1 MPGCRGT
8 RTAELLFSLSGALC
22 HQPVL
27 TIEHRFLLFEYID
40 LSYLFGRLITNIY
53 QKTCEVFLLKTV
65 ADYMAE
71 ALRNLGVTH
80 SFGIIGKS
88 ICPIVL
94 KMVDYGIEFI
104 PGRHEASS
112 GFEAAGYALKTGNL
126 GVAFGTSGPG
136 GTNLLTA
143 AAHAKANN
151 LPVLFITGHQSI
163 TELGIPQCQDS
174 TSFLADLADMF
185 RPATL
190 FSKLVERG
198 DHFGTIFNHAISVA
212 LAKRGPVHL
221 CIPFDV
227 QTEVLE
233 ECNIVIP
240 ERESLI
246 SQANIDRVIDAIQAA
261 KNPLIIAGK
270 GINRSGAHKELVQ
283 LAETFNIPVVTS
295 PGGKGAIVW
304 DHPLYHGPIGVGGST
319 HGDDLLNKS
328 DLFIVL
334 GSRLSDMTICNLKRE
349 NHPATLIQF
358 DIDPTFVGKILLSK
372 SIPVTGDLRDNLVH
386 CLNHIDPSTITKRE
400 ALADADYSE
409 ELPTLK
415 NLSLAS
421 VMSTLSDLIPY
432 NNSIFVDDGSH
443 GFHAAKWYKV
453 KKPGSFVFDAYF
465 ACMGNSIGMAIGA
478 KVAAPEETVLCITG
492 DGCFMMLGAEINTA
506 VCKDIP
512 VIFIVVNNKQ
522 LDMAL
527 KGMEKTTGRID
538 GTLYEVPMDAVKFAE
553 SLGAKGYKCET
564 ADEFTAAIKD
574 AVALNHVA
582 VIELL
587 TDRDEV
593 PPTAHRTLNLN

>member
-1 MPGCRGT
+1 M
-8 RTAELLFSLSGALC
+8 
-22 HQPVL
+22 
-27 TIEHRFLLFEYID
+27 
-40 LSYLFGRLITNIY
+40 
-53 QKTCEVFLLKTV
+53 KTV
-65 ADYMAE
+65 ADYMSE

-104 PGRHEASS
+104 PGRHESSS
-112 GFEAAGYALKTGNL
+112 GFEAAGYALKTGKL

-163 TELGIPQCQDS
+163 KELGIPQCQDS

-190 FSKLVERG
+190 YSKLIERG
-198 DHFGTIFNHAISVA
+198 DHFNTIFNHAISIA
-212 LAKRGPVHL
+212 LSGNRGPVHL

-227 QTEVLE
+227 QTELLE

-240 ERESLI
+240 ERESLV
-246 SQANIDRVIDAIQAA
+246 SHANIDRVLDAINNS
-261 KNPLIIAGK
+261 KNPIIIAGK
-270 GINRSGAHKELVQ
+270 GVNRSGAHSELIQ

-295 PGGKGAIVW
+295 PGGKGAIAW
-304 DHPLYHGPIGVGGST
+304 DHPLYHGPIGVGGCT
-319 HGDDLLNKS
+319 HGDDLLNQS

-358 DIDPTFVGKILLSK
+358 DSDPTFVGKILFSK
-372 SIPVTGDLRDNLVH
+372 TIPVTGDLRDNLVYY
-386 CLNHIDPSTITKRE
+386 LNNIDTNNITKRE
-400 ALADADYSE
+400 APTNSDYTE
-409 ELPTLK
+409 EPPILP

-421 VMSTLSDLIPY
+421 VLSTMSDLIPY
-432 NNSIFVDDGSH
+432 NSTVFVDDGSH

-478 KVAAPEETVLCITG
+478 KVAAPEETIFCITG
-492 DGCFMMLGAEINTA
+492 DGCFMMLGAEINAA

-538 GTLYEVPMDAVKFAE
+538 GTIYEVPMDAVKFAE

-564 ADEFTAAIKD
+564 AEEFETAIKD
-574 AVALNHVA
+574 AVAINRVA

>member
-1 MPGCRGT
+1 MY
-8 RTAELLFSLSGALC
+8 F
-22 HQPVL
+22 
-27 TIEHRFLLFEYID
+27 
-40 LSYLFGRLITNIY
+40 
-53 QKTCEVFLLKTV
+53 LKTV
-65 ADYMAE
+65 ADYMSE

-104 PGRHEASS
+104 PGRHESSS
-112 GFEAAGYALKTGNL
+112 GFEAAGYALKTGKI

-163 TELGIPQCQDS
+163 KELGIPQCQDS

-190 FSKLVERG
+190 YSKLIERG
-198 DHFGTIFNHAISVA
+198 DHFSTIFNHAISIA
-212 LAKRGPVHL
+212 LSGNRGPVHL

-227 QTEVLE
+227 QTELLE

-240 ERESLI
+240 ERESLV
-246 SQANIDRVIDAIQAA
+246 SHANIDRVLDAINNS
-261 KNPLIIAGK
+261 KNPIIIAGK
-270 GINRSGAHKELVQ
+270 GVNRSGAHSELIQ

-295 PGGKGAIVW
+295 PGGKGAIAW
-304 DHPLYHGPIGVGGST
+304 DHPLYHGPIGVGGCT
-319 HGDDLLNKS
+319 HGDDLLNQS

-334 GSRLSDMTICNLKRE
+334 GSRLSDMTICNLKKE

-358 DIDPTFVGKILLSK
+358 DSDPTFVGKILFSK
-372 SIPVTGDLRDNLVH
+372 TIPVTGDLRDNLV
-386 CLNHIDPSTITKRE
+386 CYLNNIDTNNITKRE
-400 ALADADYSE
+400 APTNSDYTE
-409 ELPTLK
+409 EPPILP

-421 VMSTLSDLIPY
+421 VLSTMSDLIPY
-432 NNSIFVDDGSH
+432 NSTVFVDDGSH

-478 KVAAPEETVLCITG
+478 KVAAPEETIFCITG
-492 DGCFMMLGAEINTA
+492 DGCFMMLGAEINAA

-538 GTLYEVPMDAVKFAE
+538 GTIYEVPMDAVKFAE
-553 SLGAKGYKCET
+553 SFGATGYKCET
-564 ADEFTAAIKD
+564 AEEFETAIKD
-574 AVALNHVA
+574 AVAINRVA

>member
-1 MPGCRGT
+1 M
-8 RTAELLFSLSGALC
+8 
-22 HQPVL
+22 
-27 TIEHRFLLFEYID
+27 
-40 LSYLFGRLITNIY
+40 
-53 QKTCEVFLLKTV
+53 KTV
-65 ADYMAE
+65 ADYMSE

-104 PGRHEASS
+104 PGRHESSS
-112 GFEAAGYALKTGNL
+112 GFEAAGYALKTGKL

-163 TELGIPQCQDS
+163 KELGIPQCQDS

-190 FSKLVERG
+190 YSKLIERG
-198 DHFGTIFNHAISVA
+198 DHFSTIFNHAISIA
-212 LAKRGPVHL
+212 LSGNRGPVHL

-227 QTEVLE
+227 QTELLE

-240 ERESLI
+240 ERESLV
-246 SQANIDRVIDAIQAA
+246 SHANIDRVLDAINNS
-261 KNPLIIAGK
+261 KNPIIIAGK
-270 GINRSGAHKELVQ
+270 GVNRSGAHSELIQ

-295 PGGKGAIVW
+295 PGGKGAIAW
-304 DHPLYHGPIGVGGST
+304 DHPLYHGPIGVGGCT
-319 HGDDLLNKS
+319 HGDDLLNQS

-358 DIDPTFVGKILLSK
+358 DSDPTFVGKILFSK
-372 SIPVTGDLRDNLVH
+372 TIPVTGDLRDNLVYY
-386 CLNHIDPSTITKRE
+386 LNNIDTNNITKRE
-400 ALADADYSE
+400 APTNSDYTE
-409 ELPTLK
+409 EPPILP

-421 VMSTLSDLIPY
+421 VLSTMSDLIPY
-432 NNSIFVDDGSH
+432 NSTVFVDDGSH

-478 KVAAPEETVLCITG
+478 KVAAPEETIFCITG
-492 DGCFMMLGAEINTA
+492 DGCFMMLGAEINAA

-538 GTLYEVPMDAVKFAE
+538 GTIYEVPMDAVKFAE

-564 ADEFTAAIKD
+564 AEEFETAIKD
-574 AVALNHVA
+574 AVAINRVA

>member
-1 MPGCRGT
+1 M
-8 RTAELLFSLSGALC
+8 
-22 HQPVL
+22 
-27 TIEHRFLLFEYID
+27 
-40 LSYLFGRLITNIY
+40 
-53 QKTCEVFLLKTV
+53 KTV
-65 ADYMAE
+65 ADYMSE

-104 PGRHEASS
+104 PGRHESSS
-112 GFEAAGYALKTGNL
+112 GFEAAGYALKTGKI

-163 TELGIPQCQDS
+163 KELGIPQCQDS

-190 FSKLVERG
+190 YSKLIERG
-198 DHFGTIFNHAISVA
+198 DHFSTIFNHAISIA
-212 LAKRGPVHL
+212 LSGNRGPVHL

-227 QTEVLE
+227 QTELLE

-240 ERESLI
+240 ERESLV
-246 SQANIDRVIDAIQAA
+246 SHANIDRVLDAINNS
-261 KNPLIIAGK
+261 KNPIIIAGK
-270 GINRSGAHKELVQ
+270 GVNRSGAHSELIQ

-295 PGGKGAIVW
+295 PGGKGAIAW
-304 DHPLYHGPIGVGGST
+304 DHPLYHGPIGVGGCT
-319 HGDDLLNKS
+319 HGDDLLNQS

-334 GSRLSDMTICNLKRE
+334 GSRLSDMTICNLKKE

-358 DIDPTFVGKILLSK
+358 DSDPTFVGKILFSK
-372 SIPVTGDLRDNLVH
+372 TIPVTGDLRDNLV
-386 CLNHIDPSTITKRE
+386 CYLNNIDTNNITKRE
-400 ALADADYSE
+400 APTNSDYTE
-409 ELPTLK
+409 EPPILP

-421 VMSTLSDLIPY
+421 VLSTMSDLIPY
-432 NNSIFVDDGSH
+432 NSTVFVDDGSH

-478 KVAAPEETVLCITG
+478 KVAAPEETIFCITG
-492 DGCFMMLGAEINTA
+492 DGCFMMLGAEINAA

-538 GTLYEVPMDAVKFAE
+538 GTIYEVPMDAVKFAE
-553 SLGAKGYKCET
+553 SFGATGYKCET
-564 ADEFTAAIKD
+564 AEEFETAIKD
-574 AVALNHVA
+574 AVAINRVA

>member
-1 MPGCRGT
+1 M
-8 RTAELLFSLSGALC
+8 
-22 HQPVL
+22 
-27 TIEHRFLLFEYID
+27 D
-40 LSYLFGRLITNIY
+40 
-53 QKTCEVFLLKTV
+53 LLKTV

-94 KMVDYGIEFI
+94 KMVDCGIEFI

-112 GFEAAGYALKTGNL
+112 GFEASGYALKTGNL

-163 TELGIPQCQDS
+163 KELGIPQCQDS
-174 TSFLADLADMF
+174 SSYLADLADMF
-185 RPATL
+185 KPATL

-198 DHFGTIFNHAISVA
+198 DHFSTIFNHAISLA
-212 LAKRGPVHL
+212 LGGQRGPVHL
-221 CIPFDV
+221 CLPFDV
-227 QTEVLE
+227 QTEPLE
-233 ECNIVIP
+233 ECRIVIP
-240 ERESLI
+240 EREALVNY
-246 SQANIDRVIDAIQAA
+246 AHLDRIIGAI
-261 KNPLIIAGK
+261 NRSDSPLIIAGK
-270 GINRSGAHKELVQ
+270 GVNRSGAHQELVQ
-283 LAETFNIPVVTS
+283 FAETFNIPVVTS
-295 PGGKGAIVW
+295 PGGKGAIAW
-304 DHPLYHGPIGVGGST
+304 DHPLYHGPIGVGGCK
-319 HGDDLLNKS
+319 HGDDLLNRS

-334 GSRLSDMTICNLKRE
+334 GSRLSDMTICNLKAE
-349 NHPATLIQF
+349 NHPENLIQF
-358 DIDPTFVGKILLSK
+358 DIDPTFVGKILTS
-372 SIPVTGDLRDNLVH
+372 STIPVGGDLRDNLSLLLRNVDTAAIRTRETETAVH
-386 CLNHIDPSTITKRE
+386 Y
-400 ALADADYSE
+400 AE
-409 ELPTLK
+409 ELPVLP

-421 VMSTLSDLIPY
+421 VMSVMSDLIPY
-432 NNSIFVDDGSH
+432 NNTVFVDDGSH
-443 GFHAAKWYKV
+443 GFNAVKWYNV

-465 ACMGNSIGMAIGA
+465 ACMGNAIGMAIGA
-478 KVAAPEETVLCITG
+478 KVASPEETIFCITG
-492 DGCFMMLGAEINTA
+492 DGCFMMLGTEINTA
-506 VCKDIP
+506 VCKNIP

-538 GTLYEVPMDAVKFAE
+538 GTLFEVPLDAVKFAE
-553 SLGAKGYKCET
+553 SLGAAGFRCET
-564 ADEFTAAIKD
+564 AEQFASAISE
-574 AVALNHVA
+574 AVALNRVA

>member
-1 MPGCRGT
+1 MY
-8 RTAELLFSLSGALC
+8 F
-22 HQPVL
+22 
-27 TIEHRFLLFEYID
+27 
-40 LSYLFGRLITNIY
+40 
-53 QKTCEVFLLKTV
+53 LKTV
-65 ADYMAE
+65 ADYMSE

-104 PGRHEASS
+104 PGRHESSS
-112 GFEAAGYALKTGNL
+112 GFEAAGYALKTGKL

-163 TELGIPQCQDS
+163 KELGIPQCQDS

-190 FSKLVERG
+190 YSKLIERG
-198 DHFGTIFNHAISVA
+198 DHFNTIFNHAISIA
-212 LAKRGPVHL
+212 LSGNRGPVHL

-227 QTEVLE
+227 QTELLE

-240 ERESLI
+240 ERESLV
-246 SQANIDRVIDAIQAA
+246 SHANIDRVLDAINSS
-261 KNPLIIAGK
+261 KNPIIIAGK
-270 GINRSGAHKELVQ
+270 GVNRSGAHSELIQ

-295 PGGKGAIVW
+295 PGGKGAIAW
-304 DHPLYHGPIGVGGST
+304 DHPLYHGPIGVGGCT
-319 HGDDLLNKS
+319 HGDDLLNQS

-358 DIDPTFVGKILLSK
+358 DSDPTFVGKILFSK
-372 SIPVTGDLRDNLVH
+372 TIPVTGDLRDNLVYY
-386 CLNHIDPSTITKRE
+386 LNNIDTNNITKRE
-400 ALADADYSE
+400 APTNSDYTE
-409 ELPTLK
+409 EPPILP

-421 VMSTLSDLIPY
+421 VLSTMSDLIPY
-432 NNSIFVDDGSH
+432 NSTVFVDDGSH

-478 KVAAPEETVLCITG
+478 KVAAPEETIFCITG
-492 DGCFMMLGAEINTA
+492 DGCFMMLGAEINAA

-538 GTLYEVPMDAVKFAE
+538 GTIYEVPMDAVKFAE
-553 SLGAKGYKCET
+553 SLGATGYKCET
-564 ADEFTAAIKD
+564 AEEFETAIKD
-574 AVALNHVA
+574 AVAINRVA

>member
-1 MPGCRGT
+1 M
-8 RTAELLFSLSGALC
+8 
-22 HQPVL
+22 
-27 TIEHRFLLFEYID
+27 
-40 LSYLFGRLITNIY
+40 
-53 QKTCEVFLLKTV
+53 KTV

-71 ALRNLGVTH
+71 ALRNLGVKH

-104 PGRHEASS
+104 PGRHESS
-112 GFEAAGYALKTGNL
+112 CGFEAGGYALKTGGL

-163 TELGIPQCQDS
+163 KELGIPQCQDS
-174 TSFLADLADMF
+174 SSFLTDLAEMF
-185 RPATL
+185 KPATL
-190 FSKLVERG
+190 YSKLVERG
-198 DHFGTIFNHAISVA
+198 DHFSTIFNHAVSIA
-212 LAKRGPVHL
+212 LGGQRGPVHL

-227 QTEVLE
+227 QTEMLE
-233 ECNIVIP
+233 ECRIVIP
-240 ERESLI
+240 EREPVVSA
-246 SQANIDRVIDAIQAA
+246 ANFERVVAAI
-261 KNPLIIAGK
+261 NESSSPLIIAGK
-270 GINRSGAHKELVQ
+270 GVNRSGAHPELVQ

-295 PGGKGAIVW
+295 PGGKGAIAW
-304 DHPLYHGPIGVGGST
+304 DHPLHHGPIGVGGCK
-319 HGDDLLNKS
+319 HGDDLLNSS
-328 DLFIVL
+328 DLYIVL
-334 GSRLSDMTICNLKRE
+334 GSRLSDMTICNLKPE
-349 NHPATLIQF
+349 NHPSTLIQF
-358 DIDPTFVGKILLSK
+358 DVDPTFVGKILNSPT
-372 SIPVTGDLRDNLVH
+372 IPVSGDMRDNLTYY
-386 CLNHIDPSTITKRE
+386 LQNIDKSTIKKHE
-400 ALADADYSE
+400 LKSDVSYAE
-409 ELPTLK
+409 ELPVLPK
-415 NLSLAS
+415 LSLAS

-443 GFHAAKWYKV
+443 GFHAVKWYNV
-453 KKPGSFVFDAYF
+453 KKPGSFIFDAYF

-478 KVAAPEETVLCITG
+478 KVAAPDETVFCIAG
-492 DGCFMMLGAEINTA
+492 DGCFMMLGTEINTA
-506 VCKDIP
+506 VCKNIP

-553 SLGAKGYKCET
+553 SLGAAGYRCET
-564 ADEFTAAIKD
+564 AEQFSAAVTAA
-574 AVALNHVA
+574 VASNRVA

-587 TDRDEV
+587 TDRDEM

>member
-1 MPGCRGT
+1 M
-8 RTAELLFSLSGALC
+8 
-22 HQPVL
+22 
-27 TIEHRFLLFEYID
+27 
-40 LSYLFGRLITNIY
+40 
-53 QKTCEVFLLKTV
+53 KTV

-88 ICPIVL
+88 ICPIAL

-104 PGRHEASS
+104 PGRHESSS
-112 GFEAAGYALKTGNL
+112 GFAAAGYALKTGRL

-163 TELGIPQCQDS
+163 KELGLPQCQDS
-174 TSFLADLADMF
+174 STYLADLAEMF
-185 RPATL
+185 KPATL

-198 DHFGTIFNHAISVA
+198 DNFSTIFNHAISIA
-212 LAKRGPVHL
+212 LTKRGPVHL
-221 CIPFDV
+221 CLPFDV
-227 QTEVLE
+227 QTEGLE
-233 ECNIVIP
+233 ECNIVLP
-240 ERESLI
+240 ERESLVNL
-246 SQANIDRVIDAIQAA
+246 ANIDRVLEAINAS

-270 GINRSGAHKELVQ
+270 GINRSGAHNELVQ
-283 LAETFNIPVVTS
+283 FAETFNIPVVTS

-304 DHPLYHGPIGVGGST
+304 NHPLYHGPIGVGGCT
-319 HGDDLLNKS
+319 HGDELMNNS

-349 NHPATLIQF
+349 NHPATVIQF
-358 DIDPTFVGKILLSK
+358 DMDPTFVGKILLSK
-372 SIPVTGDLRDNLVH
+372 TISVTGDLRDNLV
-386 CLNHIDPSTITKRE
+386 CYLNHMNPSNITKR
-400 ALADADYSE
+400 DAIASVNYSD
-409 ELPTLK
+409 ELPNLK

-421 VMSTLSDLIPY
+421 IMSTMSDLIPE
-432 NNSIFVDDGSH
+432 NNMVFVDDGSH
-443 GFHAAKWYKV
+443 GFNAAKWYKV

-465 ACMGNSIGMAIGA
+465 ACMGNSIGMALGA
-478 KVAAPEETVLCITG
+478 KVAAPEETVFCITG
-492 DGCFMMLGAEINTA
+492 DGCFMMLGTEINTA

-512 VIFIVVNNKQ
+512 VIYIVVNNKQ

-538 GTLYEVPMDAVKFAE
+538 GTIFEVPMDAVKFAE
-553 SLGAKGYKCET
+553 SLGATGYRCET
-564 ADEFTAAIKD
+564 AEEFATAIQD
-574 AVALNHVA
+574 AVALNRVA

-593 PPTAHRTLNLN
+593 PPTAHRTLTLN

>member
-1 MPGCRGT
+1 M
-8 RTAELLFSLSGALC
+8 
-22 HQPVL
+22 
-27 TIEHRFLLFEYID
+27 
-40 LSYLFGRLITNIY
+40 
-53 QKTCEVFLLKTV
+53 KTV
-65 ADYMAE
+65 ADYMSE

-94 KMVDYGIEFI
+94 KMVDHGIEFI
-104 PGRHEASS
+104 PGRHESSS
-112 GFEAAGYALKTGNL
+112 GFEAAGYALKTGKL

-163 TELGIPQCQDS
+163 KELGIPQCQDS
-174 TSFLADLADMF
+174 SSFLADLADMF

-190 FSKLVERG
+190 YSKLIERG
-198 DHFGTIFNHAISVA
+198 DHFSTIFNHAISIA
-212 LAKRGPVHL
+212 LSGNRGPVHL

-227 QTEVLE
+227 QTELLE

-240 ERESLI
+240 ERESLV
-246 SQANIDRVIDAIQAA
+246 SFANIDRFLDAINNS
-261 KNPLIIAGK
+261 KSPLIIAGK
-270 GINRSGAHKELVQ
+270 GVNRSGAHNELIQ

-295 PGGKGAIVW
+295 PGGKGAIAW
-304 DHPLYHGPIGVGGST
+304 DHPLYHGPIGVGGCT
-319 HGDDLLNKS
+319 HGNDLLNTS

-334 GSRLSDMTICNLKRE
+334 GSRLSDMTICNLNRE
-349 NHPATLIQF
+349 NHPKTLIQF
-358 DIDPTFVGKILLSK
+358 DSDPTFVGKILLSDTV
-372 SIPVTGDLRDNLVH
+372 PVTGDLRDNLV
-386 CLNHIDPSTITKRE
+386 CYLNNIDTNNITKRE
-400 ALADADYSE
+400 AATNVDYSE
-409 ELPTLK
+409 ELPILQG
-415 NLSLAS
+415 LSLAS
-421 VMSTLSDLIPY
+421 VMSTMSDLIPY
-432 NNSIFVDDGSH
+432 NSTVFVDDGSH

-478 KVAAPEETVLCITG
+478 KVAAPEETIFCIAG

-538 GTLYEVPMDAVKFAE
+538 GTIYEVPMDTVKFAE
-553 SLGAKGYKCET
+553 SLGATGYKCET
-564 ADEFTAAIKD
+564 AEEFETAIKD
-574 AVALNHVA
+574 AVAINRVA

-587 TDRDEV
+587 TNRDEV